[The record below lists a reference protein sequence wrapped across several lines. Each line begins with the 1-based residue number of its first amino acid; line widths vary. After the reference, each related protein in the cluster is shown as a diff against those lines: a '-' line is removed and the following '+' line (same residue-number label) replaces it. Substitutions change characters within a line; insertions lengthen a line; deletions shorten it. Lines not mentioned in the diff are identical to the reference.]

1 MNEIVF
7 TPAGLL
13 DLLSQI
19 DEFKDFDIG
28 LTPTIDD
35 KLQLQIGNS
44 IYTIDNNAE
53 IVYVDNEVVE
63 DVSEVNDTTYD
74 NLMSSGQFED
84 SQPVQS
90 GLIKELAKTLFVGGV
105 VRLTADILKK

>member
-19 DEFKDFDIG
+19 DEFKDLDIG
-28 LTPTIDD
+28 LAPTIDD

-53 IVYVDNEVVE
+53 TVYVDNEVG
-63 DVSEVNDTTYD
+63 SEEHTSE
-74 NLMSSGQFED
+74 L
-84 SQPVQS
+84 QS
-90 GLIKELAKTLFVGGV
+90 RFDLVCRLLLEKKKYRKIKK
-105 VRLTADILKK
+105 